1 MRAITPLVKERN
13 ELRIGMFTQL
23 LTGSVIGAFLLGLA
37 APIAAETPV
46 QWYSTGGEDSYQIAG
61 HAERTDIVYAGT
73 QRLAID
79 HQGSV
84 THFTSTVTYDR
95 RESGSA
101 THVTGTFSTSI
112 LANGEERDASDDD
125 PDYLTI
131 LNQPFSIELDP
142 PTLHDL
148 RSLVRPVPFDF
159 PSPMTGALLHG
170 SLRRLP
176 DGVINGRRVLGIAFA
191 AHGPLNGAL
200 PDHPETAVSGTISMN
215 GTAYYAYADALL
227 TALDATLR
235 IDGKVS
241 NTGQNDPITIVYKR
255 TIRPQTP

>member
-1 MRAITPLVKERN
+1 
-13 ELRIGMFTQL
+13 MFTRF
-23 LTGSVIGAFLLGLA
+23 LTGSIIGAFLFGVA
-37 APIAAETPV
+37 SPIGAETPV
-46 QWYSTGGEDSYQIAG
+46 QWYTTDGEDSYQIAG

-73 QRLAID
+73 QRLTID
-79 HQGSV
+79 RHGSV
-84 THFTSTVTYDR
+84 THFTATVTYDR

-101 THVTGTFSTSI
+101 THVTGAFSANI
-112 LANGEERDASDDD
+112 LASGEERDSSDND

-131 LNQPFSIELDP
+131 LNQPFSIELDA

-148 RSLVRPVPFDF
+148 RGLVRPVPFDF

-176 DGVINGRRVLGIAFA
+176 DGILNGRRVLGIAFA
-191 AHGPLNGAL
+191 ARGPLNGAL
-200 PDHPETAVSGTISMN
+200 PDHPATSVSGAITMN

-227 TALDATLR
+227 MALDATLR

-241 NTGQNDPITIVYKR
+241 NTGQNDPVTIVYKR
-255 TIRPQTP
+255 TIRPLTP